1 MTDVILAIL
10 CPAILAYFVFVGRR
24 GQVNRQKG
32 WGYMLAGLAFIMYG
46 VLISVTDS
54 FFGLDNSYSIINTE
68 NQELIASLIGY
79 FPGFLLIA
87 IGFRQ
92 WVPTVTSLN
101 ESQKQLQRSRD
112 ELGIQIKEHISAQQN
127 LDQQLQS
134 GLAARNQLE
143 KTLQESEERF
153 RSILDHVLDATCII
167 QDGLIKYANPQF
179 QQLTGY
185 NPSQLLDTSIATC
198 IHPEHV
204 EKLIADLEQSSTL
217 DKEAIP
223 TYESVCIHKNSS
235 ITEIAIGLNRIQY
248 NGGHSILMTIHDI
261 TQTKQLTKMS
271 KLQAK
276 EIQTYSQELDKSK
289 DELQQTKEQLLEANQ
304 KLRESEKELR
314 ETFENANDGVLFLNI
329 HGRITDANIKAEDIL
344 GHNHSE
350 LIGKNFEELGI
361 LKPAHLVKMTES
373 LNTAAEGGIAPLREF
388 EARRKDGSTVFINT
402 RPSMVKKHDEPKGIL
417 AIIQDITDRKKAEQS
432 LQTVQDELGHRIEER
447 TNALAK
453 ATKELQFETV
463 ARQQS
468 ENMLQEI
475 DARWHA
481 LVENSP
487 NVIMVVERDG
497 TITSINH
504 SLAGMAPQ
512 KAIGKTIYEFT
523 LQDYHSVIQTALE
536 QVFQTGEGKQYQI
549 IGTGQDNS
557 YSWYET
563 QIGPV
568 KRNGY
573 VVAATLVADDITER
587 KMAQQALAE
596 SEQRFREL
604 ADLVPQTIF
613 EIDMAGNF
621 TFANNFG
628 LQYTGYLQ
636 EDIDKGLNAL
646 QLFVP
651 EDRKR
656 VMADIEKLLKGEE
669 FGGHEYTALKKD
681 GTTFHVLA
689 YSSPIF
695 QDEKIVGIRGIIL
708 DITARTQAEEEVTQR
723 NRELA
728 ALHAVA
734 QTANESLDLDD
745 ILTKVMDKMLQILD
759 IEQGGVY
766 IIENSS
772 DDLILRVTRGMSDEL
787 LEEISCVKVGDGIVG
802 KVAQSGESIVVESI
816 PDSPDM
822 ICHPGKRIAYEESS
836 KSLMCMPLQARGN
849 ILGVMF
855 ALTRGDRALTH
866 EETRLLN
873 IISNEIGSA
882 IERAQLLDAASR
894 ALAAEEA
901 DQLRAAFLA
910 SISHEIR
917 TPLTEI
923 KGFASTLIQPD
934 IQWDNETQKDF
945 LMGIDQASD
954 RLLKIVTDV
963 LDMAKIEAGV
973 FKLNKTY
980 VKLSKLIRQLQV
992 KFDNQIWKE
1001 SLDLRLPGEL
1011 PYVLADEERLGQ
1023 AITKLVENA
1032 ALEGDSI
1039 ILEVIACEGNL
1050 ILSVTDNGKGIPY
1063 ERLDKVFD
1071 HFHRIEE
1078 NTDRKIS
1085 GSGLGLA
1092 ICKGIIE
1099 AHDGKIWFE
1108 SKTGNGST
1116 FSFSLPIEDYQSS
1129 SNDKDE
1135 SIDAVRAI

>member
-32 WGYMLAGLAFIMYG
+32 WGYMLAGLAFMMYG

-54 FFGLDNSYSIINTE
+54 FFGLDNSYSIVNTE

-79 FPGFLLIA
+79 FPGFLLLA

-101 ESQKQLQRSRD
+101 ESQKQLQQSRD
-112 ELGIQIKEHISAQQN
+112 ELDAQIRKHINRQQT
-127 LDQQLQS
+127 LDKQLQS
-134 GLAARNQLE
+134 ELALRNQIE
-143 KTLQESEERF
+143 TTLQESEDRF
-153 RSILDHVLDATCII
+153 RYILNHALDATCII

-179 QQLTGY
+179 QHLTGHD
-185 NPSQLLDTSIATC
+185 PSQLLDTSIATC

-204 EKLIADLEQSSTL
+204 EKFVANLEQSSTL

-223 TYESVCIHKNSS
+223 VNESTCIHKNGNTTDIS
-235 ITEIAIGLNRIQY
+235 ISLNPIQY
-248 NGGHSILMTIHDI
+248 NSGHAILMTMRDI
-261 TQTKQLTKMS
+261 TQTKQFTEKS
-271 KLQAK
+271 KLQSE
-276 EIQTYSQELDKSK
+276 EIQTYSHELDKSR
-289 DELQQTKEQLLEANQ
+289 DELRQTKEQLLDANQ
-304 KLRESEKELR
+304 KLQESEKELR

-329 HGRITDANIKAEDIL
+329 HGRIIDANSKAEDIL
-344 GHNHSE
+344 GYDHSE
-350 LIGKNFEELGI
+350 LIGKNFEELEI
-361 LKPAHLVKMTES
+361 FKPAHLVKMTES
-373 LNTAAEGGIAPLREF
+373 LNTAAEGVTPPLREF
-388 EARRKDGSTVFINT
+388 EAKRKDGSTVFINT
-402 RPSMVKKHDEPKGIL
+402 RPRLVIRHGEPRGIL
-417 AIIQDITDRKKAEQS
+417 AIIRDITDRKKAELS
-432 LQTVQDELGHRIEER
+432 LRTAQDELGHRIEER

-453 ATKELQFETV
+453 ATKELQFET
-463 ARQQS
+463 AGRQQA

-481 LVENSP
+481 LTENSL
-487 NVIMVVERDG
+487 NVIMVVEHDG

-504 SLAGMAPQ
+504 SIAGMVPQ
-512 KAIGKTIYEFT
+512 QAIGRTIYEFT
-523 LQDYHSVIQTALE
+523 LQDYHDVIKTALE
-536 QVFQTGEGKQYQI
+536 QVFQTGEGGQYQI
-549 IGTGQDNS
+549 IGTEQDNS

-563 QIGPV
+563 RIGPV
-568 KRNGY
+568 KRNGH
-573 VVAATLVADDITER
+573 VVAATLVAADITER
-587 KMAQQALAE
+587 KLAQKALAE
-596 SEQRFREL
+596 SDQRFREL

-636 EDIDKGLNAL
+636 EDIDKGLSAL

-656 VMADIEKLLKGEE
+656 LMEDIERLLKGEE

-681 GTTFHVLA
+681 GSTFRVLA

-695 QDEKIVGIRGIIL
+695 RDEKIVGIRGIIL
-708 DITARTQAEEEVTQR
+708 DITARTQAEEEVAQR
-723 NRELA
+723 NIELA

-745 ILTKVMDKMLQILD
+745 ILTKALDKMLQILN

-787 LEEISCVKVGDGIVG
+787 MEEISHTKIGEGIVG
-802 KVAQSGESIVVESI
+802 KVAQSGKSIVVESI
-816 PDSPDM
+816 PDSYDTL
-822 ICHPGKRIAYEESS
+822 CSPGKRIAFEESS

-849 ILGVMF
+849 LLGVLF

-882 IERAQLLDAASR
+882 IERAQLLEAASR

-934 IQWDNETQKDF
+934 IEWDSETQKDF

-954 RLLKIVTDV
+954 QLLEIVTDV
-963 LDMAKIEAGV
+963 LDMAKIEAEV
-973 FKLNKTY
+973 LKLNKTY
-980 VKLSKLIRQLQV
+980 VRLSKLIRQLQV
-992 KFDNQIWKE
+992 KFDTPIWRE
-1001 SLDLRLPGEL
+1001 RLDLRLPDEL

-1039 ILEVIACEGNL
+1039 ILEVMASEDNL
-1050 ILSVTDNGKGIPY
+1050 ILSVTDTGKGIPS

-1099 AHDGKIWFE
+1099 AHDGEIWIE
-1108 SKTGNGST
+1108 SEIGNGST
-1116 FSFSLPIEDYQSS
+1116 FSFSLPTEDYQELS
-1129 SNDKDE
+1129 KDE
-1135 SIDAVRAI
+1135 GGALAAPV